1 MSEYILPL
9 EILIEQFRKLPG
21 VGRKTAVRYAMSVL
35 DMKPSEVADFSNAL
49 KNAGTNIK
57 RCPRCNNITDLD
69 MCSICADTD
78 REPII
83 CVVEDPRA
91 IFSLERVRDFKV
103 KYHVLGGAL
112 SPMNGVGPD
121 QLTIRQLL
129 QRINDG
135 EATEVIV
142 ATNPDVEGEAT
153 AIYLM
158 RLLAPL
164 GIKVSR
170 LAYGV
175 PVGSDLE
182 YTDEVTL
189 SRALSGR
196 REISKN

>member
-21 VGRKTAVRYAMSVL
+21 VGRKTAVRYAMSVI
-35 DMKPSEVADFSNAL
+35 DMKENEVAEFAGAVL
-49 KNAGTNIK
+49 NAGKNVR
-57 RCPRCNNITDLD
+57 RCPICNNITDLE
-69 MCSICADTD
+69 ICNICTD
-78 REPII
+78 VDRQPII
-83 CVVEDPRA
+83 CVVEDARA

-121 QLTIRQLL
+121 QLKITELL
-129 QRINDG
+129 KRIKDK
-135 EATEVIV
+135 EASEVII
-142 ATNPDVEGEAT
+142 ATNPNVEGEAT
-153 AIYLM
+153 AIYLT
-158 RLLAPL
+158 RLLSPL
-164 GIKVSR
+164 GVKISR

-196 REISKN
+196 REIDS